1 MQASRN
7 LYGKL
12 ESRVGADNENPKAHS
27 FTSELVYTDHHEIK
41 WNQLMDQV
49 RSLETL
55 DSTKE
60 LNTVNKGT
68 MIRQGSCPD
77 LFSAKEVR
85 QLSPDIWSL
94 QSCGDSPSCHIG
106 IKGRMN
112 LPRSSASSP
121 SGTFDKVSLTGRTIR
136 TECSTQSLRNLN
148 NDRSGS
154 APRESTADPSST
166 KAIKY
171 TSKAGQ
177 AASPRSVGQSA
188 SCTAGVARALTAA
201 LRSALPARRASARAA
216 ATAQGAAPP
225 RRSSW
230 S

>member
-77 LFSAKEVR
+77 LFSPKEVR

-112 LPRSSASSP
+112 LPRSSP
-121 SGTFDKVSLTGRTIR
+121 SERTDIKQALLTGRTIR